1 MVGCLSVMY
10 KCYQALKLI
19 TFLKSRGEML
29 AQNPEEAPAET
40 VNLGAQH
47 TEKHSCCLLHLLF
60 VGVAF
65 HLRQALLVSGQS
77 L

>member
-1 MVGCLSVMY
+1 MY

-19 TFLKSRGEML
+19 TFLKSSGGRGGEML
-29 AQNPEEAPAET
+29 AQKPEKAPAET

-60 VGVAF
+60 LGVAF
-65 HLRQALLVSGQS
+65 NLRQVLLVSGQS